1 MKEVTPPEPSRIPL
15 SFWIK
20 VARGVGDAMQRLTY
34 ADDELLVSLGNSL
47 KLHELSVRESRSLW
61 GRLMGLFTRRVDPDS
76 IEIDGM
82 RLQQLFVL
90 ARSKP
95 PTEINVSKAYALDLT
110 TFRSLLKTA
119 TENLNEGTPS
129 AREDLR
135 D

>member
-20 VARGVGDAMQRLTY
+20 VARGVGEAMQRLPY
-34 ADDELLVSLGNSL
+34 AEDELLVSLGNSL
-47 KLHELSVRESRSLW
+47 KLHELSVQESRSLW
-61 GRLMGLFTRRVDPDS
+61 GRLMGLFTRRVDPDN

-90 ARSKP
+90 AKSKP
-95 PTEINVSKAYALDLT
+95 PREINVSKTYALDLT
-110 TFRSLLKTA
+110 TFRSLLTTA
-119 TENLNEGTPS
+119 TENLNERAPS
-129 AREDLR
+129 AKEEVR